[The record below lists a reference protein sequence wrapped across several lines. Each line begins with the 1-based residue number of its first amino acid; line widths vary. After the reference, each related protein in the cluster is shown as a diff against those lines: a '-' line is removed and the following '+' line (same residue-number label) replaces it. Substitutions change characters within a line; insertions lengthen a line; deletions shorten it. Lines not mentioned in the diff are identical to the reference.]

1 MIVFFDM
8 GVIIKNLNQK
18 VNLIRLKINLYFL
31 HQEEELEQMFD
42 EEEPKKNKP
51 IDHDDLSVKEIEEMI
66 VGHQKEIDTL
76 KLLLKKKL
84 NKLEVA
90 QDFFKKT

>member
-8 GVIIKNLNQK
+8 DVIIKNLNQK
-18 VNLIRLKINLYFL
+18 VNLIRLKIHLYFL
-31 HQEEELEQMFD
+31 HQEEKLEQMFD

-51 IDHDDLSVKEIEEMI
+51 IDHDDLSVKEIEGMI

-84 NKLEVA
+84 KKLEVA

>member
-1 MIVFFDM
+1 MA
-8 GVIIKNLNQK
+8 VIIKNLNQK
-18 VNLIRLKINLYFL
+18 VNLIRLKIHLYFL

-66 VGHQKEIDTL
+66 IEHQQEIDTL

-84 NKLEVA
+84 QKLELA

>member
-18 VNLIRLKINLYFL
+18 VNLIRLKIHLYFL

-66 VGHQKEIDTL
+66 EGHQKEIDTL

-84 NKLEVA
+84 KKLEVA

>member
-18 VNLIRLKINLYFL
+18 VNLIRLKIHLYFL

-51 IDHDDLSVKEIEEMI
+51 IDQDDLSVKEIEEMI

-84 NKLEVA
+84 DKLEVA
-90 QDFFKKT
+90 QDFFKKN

>member
-1 MIVFFDM
+1 MA
-8 GVIIKNLNQK
+8 VIIKNLYQK

-31 HQEEELEQMFD
+31 YEEGELKQMFE
-42 EEEPKKNKP
+42 EEEPKKTKP
-51 IDHDDLSVKEIEEMI
+51 IDQDDLSVKEIEEMI
-66 VGHQKEIDTL
+66 IGHQQEIDTL

-84 NKLEVA
+84 QKLELA

>member
-1 MIVFFDM
+1 MV
-8 GVIIKNLNQK
+8 VIIKNLNQK
-18 VNLIRLKINLYFL
+18 VNLIRLKIHLYFL
-31 HQEEELEQMFD
+31 YQEEELEQMFD

-84 NKLEVA
+84 KKLEVA

>member
-1 MIVFFDM
+1 
-8 GVIIKNLNQK
+8 
-18 VNLIRLKINLYFL
+18 
-31 HQEEELEQMFD
+31 MFD

-51 IDHDDLSVKEIEEMI
+51 IDQDDLSVKEIEEMI

-84 NKLEVA
+84 KKLEVA

>member
-18 VNLIRLKINLYFL
+18 VNLIRLKIHLYFL

-66 VGHQKEIDTL
+66 LGHQKEIDTL

-84 NKLEVA
+84 KKLEVA

>member
-1 MIVFFDM
+1 M
-8 GVIIKNLNQK
+8 L
-18 VNLIRLKINLYFL
+18 
-31 HQEEELEQMFD
+31 FD

-66 VGHQKEIDTL
+66 LGHQKEIDTL
-76 KLLLKKKL
+76 NLLLKKKL
-84 NKLEVA
+84 KKLEVA

>member
-1 MIVFFDM
+1 MIVFFDI

-18 VNLIRLKINLYFL
+18 VNLIRLKIHLYFL

-42 EEEPKKNKP
+42 EEEPKKNKT

-84 NKLEVA
+84 KKLEVA

>member
-1 MIVFFDM
+1 MA
-8 GVIIKNLNQK
+8 VIIKNLNQK
-18 VNLIRLKINLYFL
+18 VNLIRLKIHLYFL
-31 HQEEELEQMFD
+31 NQEEELEQMLD

-51 IDHDDLSVKEIEEMI
+51 IDQDDLSVKEIEEMI
-66 VGHQKEIDTL
+66 LGHQKEIDTL

>member
-1 MIVFFDM
+1 M

-18 VNLIRLKINLYFL
+18 VNLIRLKIHLYFL

-51 IDHDDLSVKEIEEMI
+51 IDQDDLSVKEIEEMI

-84 NKLEVA
+84 KKLEVA

>member
-1 MIVFFDM
+1 MIVFLDM

-18 VNLIRLKINLYFL
+18 VNLIRLKIHLYFL

-51 IDHDDLSVKEIEEMI
+51 IDQDDLSVKEIEEMI
-66 VGHQKEIDTL
+66 IGHQQEIDTL

-84 NKLEVA
+84 QKLELA

>member
-18 VNLIRLKINLYFL
+18 VNLIRLKIHLYFL

-51 IDHDDLSVKEIEEMI
+51 IDQDDLSVKEIEEMI

-84 NKLEVA
+84 KKLEVA

>member
-1 MIVFFDM
+1 MD
-8 GVIIKNLNQK
+8 VIIKNLNQK
-18 VNLIRLKINLYFL
+18 VNLIRLKIHLYFL
-31 HQEEELEQMFD
+31 YQEEELEQMFD

-66 VGHQKEIDTL
+66 LGHQKEIDTL
-76 KLLLKKKL
+76 NLLLKKKL
-84 NKLEVA
+84 KKLEVA

>member
-1 MIVFFDM
+1 MA
-8 GVIIKNLNQK
+8 VIIKNLNQK

-31 HQEEELEQMFD
+31 HEEGELEQMFE
-42 EEEPKKNKP
+42 EEEPKKHKP
-51 IDHDDLSVKEIEEMI
+51 IDQDDLSVKEIEEMI
-66 VGHQKEIDTL
+66 IGHQQEIDTL

-84 NKLEVA
+84 QKLELA

>member
-18 VNLIRLKINLYFL
+18 VNLIRLKIHLYFL

>member
-1 MIVFFDM
+1 M

-18 VNLIRLKINLYFL
+18 VNLIRLKIHLYFL

-66 VGHQKEIDTL
+66 LGHQKEIDTL
-76 KLLLKKKL
+76 KLLIKKKH
-84 NKLEVA
+84 NKLEIA
-90 QDFFKKT
+90 QGFFKKS

>member
-1 MIVFFDM
+1 M

-18 VNLIRLKINLYFL
+18 VNLIRLKIHLYFL

-84 NKLEVA
+84 KKLEVA
-90 QDFFKKT
+90 QDFFLKKT

>member
-1 MIVFFDM
+1 MIVFLDM

-18 VNLIRLKINLYFL
+18 VNLIRLKIHLYFL

-42 EEEPKKNKP
+42 EEEPKKHKP
-51 IDHDDLSVKEIEEMI
+51 IDQDDLSVKEIEEMI
-66 VGHQKEIDTL
+66 LGHQKEIDTL
-76 KLLLKKKL
+76 QLLLEKKL
-84 NKLEVA
+84 KKLEVA

>member
-1 MIVFFDM
+1 MV
-8 GVIIKNLNQK
+8 VIIKNLNQK
-18 VNLIRLKINLYFL
+18 VNLIRLKIHLYFL

-42 EEEPKKNKP
+42 EEEPKKNNP

>member
-18 VNLIRLKINLYFL
+18 VNLIRLKIHLYFL
-31 HQEEELEQMFD
+31 HQEEKLEQMFD

-51 IDHDDLSVKEIEEMI
+51 IDQDDLSVKEIEEMI
-66 VGHQKEIDTL
+66 VGHQKEIDIL

-84 NKLEVA
+84 KKLEVA

>member
-18 VNLIRLKINLYFL
+18 VNLIRLKIHLYFL

-51 IDHDDLSVKEIEEMI
+51 IDHDDLSVKEVEEMI
-66 VGHQKEIDTL
+66 EGHQKEIDTL

-84 NKLEVA
+84 KKLEVA

>member
-1 MIVFFDM
+1 MA
-8 GVIIKNLNQK
+8 VIIKNLNQK

-31 HQEEELEQMFD
+31 HEEGELEQMF
-42 EEEPKKNKP
+42 EEKQPKKTKP
-51 IDHDDLSVKEIEEMI
+51 IDQDDLSVKEIEEMI
-66 VGHQKEIDTL
+66 IGHQQEIDTL

-84 NKLEVA
+84 QKLELA

>member
-1 MIVFFDM
+1 MIFFFDM

-18 VNLIRLKINLYFL
+18 VNLIRLKIHLYFL

-51 IDHDDLSVKEIEEMI
+51 IDQDDLSIKEIEEMI
-66 VGHQKEIDTL
+66 VGHQKEIGIL

-84 NKLEVA
+84 KKLEVA

>member
-18 VNLIRLKINLYFL
+18 VNLIRLKIHLYFL

-51 IDHDDLSVKEIEEMI
+51 IDQDDLSVKEIEEMI
-66 VGHQKEIDTL
+66 IGHQQEIDTL

-84 NKLEVA
+84 KKLEVA

>member
-1 MIVFFDM
+1 M

-18 VNLIRLKINLYFL
+18 VNLIRLKIHLYFL

-84 NKLEVA
+84 KKLEVA

>member
-18 VNLIRLKINLYFL
+18 VNLIRLKIHLYFL
-31 HQEEELEQMFD
+31 YQEEGLEQMFD
-42 EEEPKKNKP
+42 EEELKKNKP
-51 IDHDDLSVKEIEEMI
+51 IDQDDLSVKEIEEMI
-66 VGHQKEIDTL
+66 IGHQKEIDTL

-84 NKLEVA
+84 QKLELA

>member
-1 MIVFFDM
+1 M

-18 VNLIRLKINLYFL
+18 VNLIRLKIHLYFL

-51 IDHDDLSVKEIEEMI
+51 IDHYDLSVKEIEEMI

-84 NKLEVA
+84 KKLEVA

>member
-18 VNLIRLKINLYFL
+18 VNLIRLKIHLYFL
-31 HQEEELEQMFD
+31 HQEEELEQMLD
-42 EEEPKKNKP
+42 EEEPKKYKL

-66 VGHQKEIDTL
+66 VGLQKEIDTL

-84 NKLEVA
+84 KKLEVA

>member
-8 GVIIKNLNQK
+8 EVIIKNLNQK
-18 VNLIRLKINLYFL
+18 VNLIRLKIHLYFL

-66 VGHQKEIDTL
+66 IGHQQEIDTL

-84 NKLEVA
+84 QKLELA

>member
-18 VNLIRLKINLYFL
+18 VNLIRLKIHLYFL
-31 HQEEELEQMFD
+31 YQEEELEQMFD

-76 KLLLKKKL
+76 NLLLKKKL
-84 NKLEVA
+84 KKLEVA